1 MSDNQLDLTA
11 VRTYPQ
17 TGSCT
22 AIAATVY
29 APTLAAGAAGTF
41 VDVYIP
47 FHPIADSHGADVAV
61 VGDTS
66 LVITSTA
73 FTNEVSPSKKDS
85 EMSNGDF
92 WVNYQTGH
100 VRCKKAT
107 NTTSFSAAYNIFQV
121 QTNATLQAGDIEIG
135 AVELKNGASD
145 LRAIINPA
153 NTARSATD
161 NVVLVQTIDETGGVG
176 STSKNTYNTTKP
188 TLSNGDKSVGQC
200 NVNGALDVNE
210 TLVAKAEDN
219 TNQVIATA
227 TRPLASATYAPSEFK
242 NLGANTTLN
251 IKATAGN
258 MISLYTTNAN
268 AAVRYLQLHKTATVP
283 AGGAVPAFSIPIPPA
298 ASGTPGV
305 AGWSTTDFTD
315 MGIHSTL
322 GWAFAISTTPGTF
335 TNSATAGEHFTNG
348 VFI

>member
-1 MSDNQLDLTA
+1 MAKIENLN
-11 VRTYPQ
+11 
-17 TGSCT
+17 
-22 AIAATVY
+22 
-29 APTLAAGAAGTF
+29 AGGGAG
-41 VDVYIP
+41 
-47 FHPIADSHGADVAV
+47 GAS
-61 VGDTS
+61 TS
-66 LVITSTA
+66 LGQYKVTPPTVA
-73 FTNEVSPSKKDS
+73 D
-85 EMSNGDF
+85 G
-92 WVNYQTGH
+92 
-100 VRCKKAT
+100 AT
-107 NTTSFSAAYNIFQV
+107 NTIQIDVN
-121 QTNATLQAGDIEIG
+121 
-135 AVELKNGASD
+135 
-145 LRAIINPA
+145 A
-153 NTARSATD
+153 NTK
-161 NVVLVQTIDETGGVG
+161 VVEQ
-176 STSKNTYNTTKP
+176 
-188 TLSNGDKSVGQC
+188 
-200 NVNGALDVNE
+200 GAP
-210 TLVAKAEDN
+210 KAEDN